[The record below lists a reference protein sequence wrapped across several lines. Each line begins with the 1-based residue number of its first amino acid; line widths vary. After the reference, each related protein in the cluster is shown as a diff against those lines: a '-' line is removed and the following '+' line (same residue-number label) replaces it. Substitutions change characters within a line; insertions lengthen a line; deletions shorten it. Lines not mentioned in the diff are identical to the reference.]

1 MLNPGTLKSY
11 QQGVAELKTEAG
23 FELIAQGQEATLI
36 SQASANLFQADQSVL
51 LAGNAKLQHEVFGP
65 MSIVVA
71 VDDEATLLQG
81 LEQLAG
87 QLTATI
93 IGEDAELATA
103 AQLLALF
110 TRKAGRVLF
119 NGFPTGV
126 EVSDAMVHGGPFP
139 ATSDARGTS
148 VGTGTIERFMRPV
161 CYQNTPQVLLP
172 AALKDENPLQINR
185 LINGELTKAAL

>member
-11 QQGVAELKTEAG
+11 QQGVAALNAEAG
-23 FELIAQGQEATLI
+23 FEQIAQGQAATLI

-103 AQLLALF
+103 QALLTLF

-119 NGFPTGV
+119 NGFPTG
-126 EVSDAMVHGGPFP
+126 
-139 ATSDARGTS
+139 
-148 VGTGTIERFMRPV
+148 
-161 CYQNTPQVLLP
+161 
-172 AALKDENPLQINR
+172 
-185 LINGELTKAAL
+185 